1 MGKLGGEEGCEAI
14 QVHAGGCGNTCKNL
28 LNFSIPIF
36 IILQREYLIKS
47 HIERAFLL
55 FVMLI
60 NLASH
65 PVTLFFLTC
74 FAFPNNILA
83 FFRKLVCCVFQP
95 ANQCSA
101 CSRLVEIK
109 FLMPK
114 QLFLSI
120 TEENIEKRKQNCSKE
135 GSTSVK
141 VLLLNAG

>member
-1 MGKLGGEEGCEAI
+1 MKQFRFMPG
-14 QVHAGGCGNTCKNL
+14 HAATHVKIL

-114 QLFLSI
+114 QLFLSL